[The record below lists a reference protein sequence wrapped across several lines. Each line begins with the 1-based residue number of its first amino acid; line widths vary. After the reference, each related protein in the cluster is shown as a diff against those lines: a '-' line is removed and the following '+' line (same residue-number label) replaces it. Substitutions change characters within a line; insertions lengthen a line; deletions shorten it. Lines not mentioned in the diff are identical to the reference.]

1 MINFGFSLERTF
13 ATSYIVDRFMNL
25 SDNCTVLDVIS
36 AENGAKFTSIVMVKA
51 VETKLAKNNAEYL
64 SVTVGDKSSTCIC
77 KIFGSSPTYNF
88 FKSAPAGSI
97 ILLEGIRKDYNGAMS
112 PEITSVRMMTDRE
125 IAEGNLRNMVTLS
138 AVEGVDILKK
148 DLMSITATISDDN
161 LRATVMS
168 IFNEF
173 GDEFLN
179 KAAGISMHH
188 AYKNGLLEHTVHS
201 ARCGMAL
208 LKLYPFISYDLA
220 IAGLLLHDIGKVLE
234 YTDEPNVQKT
244 KIGILQGHLA
254 LGYRI
259 VRKFALQNKVRDD
272 MIEICKTAAKKMKY
286 TNAGTFEFMFEDGK
300 FYFLEMNTRLQVE
313 HPVTEMVY
321 GVDLVREQI
330 RIAAGERLGYNQS
343 NIVPHGHAIEFR
355 INAEDPETFI
365 PNPGTITLY
374 APSGGLG
381 VRVDSA
387 VYTGYTIPPTYDS
400 MIAKLIVHAQSRP
413 ACIMRAERALDEF
426 VIEGVKT
433 TIPLQ
438 KKLLENSD
446 VRQLKIDNHW
456 LESFLEKKKQ
466 EQNQE

>member
-64 SVTVGDKSSTCIC
+64 SVTVGDKSSACIC

-148 DLMSITATISDDN
+148 DLMSITVTISDDN
-161 LRATVMS
+161 LRATVTS

-201 ARCGMAL
+201 ARSGMAL

-234 YTDEPNVQKT
+234 YTDDPNVQKT

-259 VRKFALQNKVRDD
+259 VRKFAIQNKVRDD
-272 MIEICKTAAKKMKY
+272 MIER
-286 TNAGTFEFMFEDGK
+286 
-300 FYFLEMNTRLQVE
+300 LEHIMLS
-313 HPVTEMVY
+313 HH
-321 GVDLVREQI
+321 
-330 RIAAGERLGYNQS
+330 S
-343 NIVPHGHAIEFR
+343 
-355 INAEDPETFI
+355 DPEF
-365 PNPGTITLY
+365 G
-374 APSGGLG
+374 
-381 VRVDSA
+381 A
-387 VYTGYTIPPTYDS
+387 V
-400 MIAKLIVHAQSRP
+400 VRP
-413 ACIMRAERALDEF
+413 ATPEAVFVALIDNLDAKMGMVEQLLKSTPGKNIFSEF
-426 VIEGVKT
+426 HKGLES
-433 TIPLQ
+433 
-438 KKLLENSD
+438 KLLVTPLD
-446 VRQLKIDNHW
+446 PI
-456 LESFLEKKKQ
+456 Q
-466 EQNQE
+466 ED

>member
-173 GDEFLN
+173 GDFKKSLN
-179 KAAGISMHH
+179 YI
-188 AYKNGLLEHTVHS
+188 
-201 ARCGMAL
+201 
-208 LKLYPFISYDLA
+208 
-220 IAGLLLHDIGKVLE
+220 
-234 YTDEPNVQKT
+234 TD
-244 KIGILQGHLA
+244 
-254 LGYRI
+254 
-259 VRKFALQNKVRDD
+259 
-272 MIEICKTAAKKMKY
+272 
-286 TNAGTFEFMFEDGK
+286 
-300 FYFLEMNTRLQVE
+300 
-313 HPVTEMVY
+313 
-321 GVDLVREQI
+321 
-330 RIAAGERLGYNQS
+330 
-343 NIVPHGHAIEFR
+343 
-355 INAEDPETFI
+355 
-365 PNPGTITLY
+365 
-374 APSGGLG
+374 
-381 VRVDSA
+381 
-387 VYTGYTIPPTYDS
+387 
-400 MIAKLIVHAQSRP
+400 
-413 ACIMRAERALDEF
+413 
-426 VIEGVKT
+426 
-433 TIPLQ
+433 
-438 KKLLENSD
+438 
-446 VRQLKIDNHW
+446 
-456 LESFLEKKKQ
+456 
-466 EQNQE
+466 